1 MSVSPHD
8 HMDNRFR
15 AHVEAL
21 HPSLL
26 DLIAMAPVS
35 APTLPRGM
43 PARGVYLFSEG
54 ERHLYVGRTNRLR
67 QRLLEHG
74 RQSSGHNSAPFAFLL
89 ARKAT
94 GRTTATY
101 QTNGSRGQLEADPLF
116 AAAFTAAKQRVRA
129 MNIRFVE
136 QLVPLGQALL
146 EIYVAVALQ
155 TPHNDFDT
163 H

>member
-1 MSVSPHD
+1 
-8 HMDNRFR
+8 MDNRFR
-15 AHVEAL
+15 AHVKAL
-21 HPSLL
+21 HPSFKHLV
-26 DLIAMAPVS
+26 AMAPVS
-35 APTLPRGM
+35 VPLPRGM

-74 RQSSGHNSAPFAFLL
+74 RRGSDHNSAPFAFQL
-89 ARKAT
+89 AREAT

-101 QTNGSRGQLEADPLF
+101 QTTGSRGELQADPLF
-116 AAAFTAAKQRVRA
+116 ADAFTVARQRVRA

-136 QLVPLGQALL
+136 QPVPLGQALL

-155 TPHNDFDT
+155 TPYNDFDT